1 MSETGGYEA
10 FCLYNALKLHFT
22 TKYDFVK
29 YSGKTS
35 VSKDSFML
43 RKDKFSFYKI
53 SRKYNRDDMF
63 GFFVA
68 NLLEKPTLW
77 AGELLSEDA
86 ESVYKVWL
94 KTQQS
99 LSYIFEQNLSYMLD
113 EIESPE
119 ELLKVVDGQ
128 YPILYNMHLMN
139 KVSLETVMILDD
151 IMNFMPMWSKKIED
165 DIIFPDFVKRCQKY
179 KPFLNY
185 DKVKFKNMLRD
196 KICQAA

>member
-53 SRKYNRDDMF
+53 SRKYNREDMF

-139 KVSLETVMILDD
+139 KVSLETVMILND

>member
-53 SRKYNRDDMF
+53 SRKYNREDMF

>member
-53 SRKYNRDDMF
+53 SRKYNREEMF

-77 AGELLSEDA
+77 AGDLLSEDA
-86 ESVYKVWL
+86 ESIHKVWL

-99 LSYIFEQNLSYMLD
+99 LSYIFEQNLSYMLE

-139 KVSLETVMILDD
+139 KVSLETLMILND

-165 DIIFPDFVKRCQKY
+165 DIIFPDFVKRCEKY

>member
-10 FCLYNALKLHFT
+10 FCLYTALKLHFT

-53 SRKYNRDDMF
+53 SRKYNREDMF